1 VKSICTPTWQKI
13 PAAGEDQKA
22 VVFGAVDDASG
33 QVLWHICA
41 HKGET
46 AFMAFLAHLAEAL
59 PATEPVV
66 LTWWLHSAAHR
77 LSPSSL
83 TRYRSHVTRS
93 IVPAIGR
100 IRLAKLTPQ
109 PIQAL
114 YTGML
119 EDGYA
124 PNTVRQMHAVLRRA
138 LGAAT
143 RLGLVP
149 RNVATLVTVPRPAR
163 HDMHVLAADEARTLL
178 AAVEGDRLEALYV
191 RALTTGMR
199 RSELLALR
207 WTDVDLHAKSP
218 AVHVRATLRYQNADT
233 YFFDPPKTDKSRRRI
248 GLSSTALQ
256 ALRAHRTRQLEERL
270 AAGVA
275 WRDDDLVFCTPIG
288 GALCGNHFS
297 ERDFQAL
304 PVRANLPRGPL
315 PRYAAHVRHAP
326 AAPRCASQGRQRAP
340 GALDSDHDARPL
352 FARVARHAAGSHGGN
367 GWHSRLTWR
376 GTASGNWRGF
386 LLGLRSALRSN
397 GQNEARGGA
406 SKTCKEP
413 HAMRHSGSLRQG

>member
-1 VKSICTPTWQKI
+1 MTGKRANGEGSVRKRTDGRWEAMVTLPTGKRKSYYRKTR
-13 PAAGEDQKA
+13 
-22 VVFGAVDDASG
+22 
-33 QVLWHICA
+33 
-41 HKGET
+41 
-46 AFMAFLAHLAEAL
+46 AEASAAL
-59 PATEPVV
+59 TAALRDLGQGVPVV
-66 LTWWLHSAAHR
+66 AEKQTVAEYLTWWLNSAAHG

-114 YTGML
+114 YAGML

-138 LGAAT
+138 LGEAT

-149 RNVATLVTVPRPAR
+149 RNVATLVAVPRPAR
-163 HDMHVLAADEARTLL
+163 HDMHVLSADEARTLL

-191 RALTTGMR
+191 LALTTGMR
-199 RSELLALR
+199 RGEMLALR

-218 AVHVRATLRYQNADT
+218 AVHVRATLRYQNSDT

-248 GLSSTALQ
+248 GLSSTALE
-256 ALRAHRTRQLEERL
+256 ALRAHRTRQLEDRL

-275 WRDDDLVFCTPIG
+275 WRDEDLVFCTPIG

-304 PVRANLPRGPL
+304 LARAGLPRI
-315 PRYAAHVRHAP
+315 RFHDMRHT
-326 AAPRCASQGRQRAP
+326 CATLLLR
-340 GALDSDHDARPL
+340 
-352 FARVARHAAGSHGGN
+352 
-367 GWHSRLTWR
+367 R
-376 GTASGNWRGF
+376 GVHPKVVSE
-386 LLGLRSALRSN
+386 LLGHSTVTMTLDRYSHVLPDMQQAAM
-397 GQNEARGGA
+397 EAMDGIL
-406 SKTCKEP
+406 S
-413 HAMRHSGSLRQG
+413 